1 MQPVNTKS
9 LLAFIFTQMERLND
23 GEIDAQTACAQ
34 AKLASQASN
43 VLNYELKR
51 TIVQMRMQQ
60 IGAGIQAQDI
70 TLREIESKPIN
81 ETNFPTKSS
90 IVQSCQ

>member
-1 MQPVNTKS
+1 MTPVNTKS
-9 LLAFIFTQMERLND
+9 LLAFIFNQMERLNA
-23 GEIDAQTACAQ
+23 GEIDSQTAMAQ

-60 IGAGIQAQDI
+60 IGAGIKCTDI
-70 TLREIESKPIN
+70 VLREIESKPLN
-81 ETNFPTKSS
+81 ADNFPDNYK
-90 IVQSCQ
+90 I

>member
-9 LLAFIFTQMERLND
+9 LLAFIFTQMERLSA
-23 GEIDAQTACAQ
+23 GEIDAQTAQAQ

-43 VLNYELKR
+43 LLNYELKR

-60 IGAGIQAQDI
+60 IGTGIEAQDI
-70 TLREIESKPIN
+70 TLREIESKPLN
-81 ETNFPTKSS
+81 EDNFPKLVSAK
-90 IVQSCQ
+90 

>member
-9 LLAFIFTQMERLND
+9 LLAFIFTEMERLANK
-23 GEIDAQTACAQ
+23 ETTPQEAMAQ

-43 VLNYELKR
+43 LLNYELKR

-60 IGAGIQAQDI
+60 IGAGIEAQEI
-70 TLREIESKPIN
+70 TLREIESKPFN
-81 ETNFPTKSS
+81 EDNFPKLVTAK
-90 IVQSCQ
+90 

>member
-9 LLAFIFTQMERLND
+9 LLAFIFNQMERLSN
-23 GEIDAQTACAQ
+23 GEIDAQTAQAQ

-43 VLNYELKR
+43 ILNYELKR

-60 IGAGIQAQDI
+60 IGAGIQVQDI
-70 TLREIESKPIN
+70 TLREIESKPLN
-81 ETNFPTKSS
+81 EENFPKL
-90 IVQSCQ
+90 VVAK

>member
-9 LLAFIFTQMERLND
+9 LLAFIFTQMERLNA

-51 TIVQMRMQQ
+51 TIVQMRMAQ
-60 IGAGIQAQDI
+60 IGAGIDAADI
-70 TLREIESKPIN
+70 TLRNIESKPLIDS
-81 ETNFPTKSS
+81 NFPNQGYPKE
-90 IVQSCQ
+90 